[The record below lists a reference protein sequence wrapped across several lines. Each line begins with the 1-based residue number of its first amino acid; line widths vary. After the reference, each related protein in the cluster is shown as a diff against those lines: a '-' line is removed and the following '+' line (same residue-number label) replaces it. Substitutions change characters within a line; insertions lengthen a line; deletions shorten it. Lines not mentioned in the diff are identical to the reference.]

1 MTLIGWELKKI
12 IKRRLTRWVLAAA
25 VGVVLLLALPMAF
38 ANYGFGTQVEAPTL
52 EAAGLIRQMTRDAGA
67 WSGPLTPETLLAAQ
81 TDCRAALAQGGDQSM
96 DTLVQGDILRIAEP
110 LFREA
115 GVYTGQ
121 DWPARMTALSA
132 ETLAGFYDRRAEQ
145 LADRWADLPEAQRAA
160 LTALEAKVEKPF
172 TYDWVPGHYQM
183 LLLLNSVMLLVGL
196 LLCAAVVPLFAGEVR
211 TGVYALSHCA
221 RYGRAK
227 LAAAKVAAALLFTGA
242 AFAGVMALF
251 VGIQLG
257 AFGVRGLG
265 ASLQIENLFCAV
277 PLTLGQTEALLL
289 LGGLI
294 SCWAATALTAALSAA
309 FRSEFPAL
317 VGVLAFLVALRVL
330 LSSGVVGSV
339 WDPLFQTLPFL
350 TSAGEFSENTL
361 LVLPGDRAVL
371 APFYRL
377 AVQPLYLVVLLPL
390 AGRRYSNRQV
400 T

>member
-81 TDCRAALAQGGDQSM
+81 TDCREALAQGGDQSM

-172 TYDWVPGHYQM
+172 IYDWVPGHYQM

-196 LLCAAVVPLFAGEVR
+196 LLCAAVVPLFAG
-211 TGVYALSHCA
+211 GGCA
-221 RYGRAK
+221 
-227 LAAAKVAAALLFTGA
+227 
-242 AFAGVMALF
+242 
-251 VGIQLG
+251 
-257 AFGVRGLG
+257 
-265 ASLQIENLFCAV
+265 
-277 PLTLGQTEALLL
+277 
-289 LGGLI
+289 
-294 SCWAATALTAALSAA
+294 
-309 FRSEFPAL
+309 PACM
-317 VGVLAFLVALRVL
+317 R
-330 LSSGVVGSV
+330 
-339 WDPLFQTLPFL
+339 
-350 TSAGEFSENTL
+350 
-361 LVLPGDRAVL
+361 
-371 APFYRL
+371 
-377 AVQPLYLVVLLPL
+377 
-390 AGRRYSNRQV
+390 
-400 T
+400 